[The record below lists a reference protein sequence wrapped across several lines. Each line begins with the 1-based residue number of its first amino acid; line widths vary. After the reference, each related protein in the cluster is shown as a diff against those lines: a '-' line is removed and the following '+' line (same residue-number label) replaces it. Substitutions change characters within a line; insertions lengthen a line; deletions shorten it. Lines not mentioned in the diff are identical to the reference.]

1 MKKIL
6 LLFMLMAAMMPA
18 LAQTIGKITDKT
30 EGIGIPYAIIHLDDR
45 NLNISCDE
53 DGNFTLPKNPGRH
66 ITISSVGYE
75 KRTIEIPD
83 GDYFEVSLKSNE
95 TSLAS
100 VTVKGKRRRY
110 RRKNNPAVELMK
122 RVIEH
127 KKATDL
133 SLLPFY
139 EYTKYQKITL
149 SQDNVDTLKHKRKP
163 WYLDHVEQS
172 PLDSTKLVL
181 PLTVDETVVKHIYR
195 KSPRRVLDVLE
206 GQRSSGV
213 NKIFQTGEMVN
224 TMLKEVFQDVNIN
237 NDYIRLLQYP
247 FPSPIGRT
255 AISFYHFF
263 IQDSLVYKGDSC
275 YQVLFYPANQQD
287 FGFKGQMLITK
298 DTAVQVKYCEL
309 VIPKK
314 SDVNFVDN
322 LTVVQSFSKLP
333 GNSWILDRD
342 DMMAEMKLLPFMPKL
357 VVTRKTTYGDFSFFN
372 DNPRHLLKGKA
383 PTKEMPSA
391 RIRSEQ
397 YWEENRTMP
406 LTKGESN
413 MDYFV
418 YRMTKSKNFG
428 WAQLALKMFAENFVE
443 TSKPGNRSKFDV
455 GPVNTIISH
464 NFVDGYRLRLSGRTM
479 AALNPHLFLKGYGA
493 YGTDSHKWYY
503 GTELTWSF
511 NKKENSPFEFPIR
524 SLTLYDT
531 YDLMSP
537 SDKYLTNNK
546 DNVFESFR
554 TQSVRQMYYYSSHKL
569 EFKYETEWG
578 LNYSAS
584 INIEND
590 RPTGDLHFVPV
601 TSLMN
606 EDGTYTE
613 VSRIHTSELSA
624 TIGFCPNQ
632 TYINTK
638 QRRYPVNLDS
648 PVFELNHK
656 VGFKG
661 FLGGDYNSNVSEIK
675 MYKRQWL
682 GSWGYVNLDVV
693 GRAQWNK
700 VPFPLLCM
708 PPVNLNYFTDFSD
721 ETFSLM
727 RNMEFLNDRYVF
739 WSALW
744 DLNGKL
750 FNRIPLIKKLKW
762 REFIGIKGMWGH
774 LTDKNNPF
782 KNPEDP
788 MLFRFPKESNIM
800 SNQPY
805 WEAIVGIHNIFKFFG
820 VDYVRR
826 LTYKNLPNA
835 DEWGIR
841 FNFMMSF

>member
-6 LLFMLMAAMMPA
+6 LLLMFMTALMPA
-18 LAQTIGKITDKT
+18 LAQTKGKVTDKDD
-30 EGIGIPYAIIHLDDR
+30 GLGIPYANIHLVER
-45 NLNISCDE
+45 KLNISCDE
-53 DGNFTLPKNPGRH
+53 DGNFVLPKNPGKH

-75 KRTIEIPD
+75 KRTIELPSD
-83 GDYFEVSLKSNE
+83 DYFEVSLKSNE

-110 RRKNNPAVELMK
+110 RRKDNPAVALMR

-127 KKATDL
+127 KKQTDL
-133 SLLPFY
+133 HLLPYY
-139 EYTKYQKITL
+139 EFTKYQKITL
-149 SQDNVDTLKHKRKP
+149 SQDNIDTLKHKRKP
-163 WYLDHVEQS
+163 WYLDHVETS
-172 PLDSTKLVL
+172 PIDTTKLIL
-181 PLTVDETVVKHIYR
+181 PLTVDETVTKHIFR
-195 KSPRRVLDVLE
+195 KSPRRELDVLD
-206 GQRSSGV
+206 GQRSAGV

-224 TMLKEVFQDVNIN
+224 TMLKEVFQDVNIYD
-237 NDYIRLLQYP
+237 DYIRLMQYP

-263 IQDSLVYKGDSC
+263 IQDSVVYKGDSC

-287 FGFKGQMLITK
+287 FGFKGQLYITK

-309 VIPKK
+309 VLPKK

-322 LTVVQSFSKLP
+322 MTVTQSFSKLP
-333 GNSWILDRD
+333 NGSWVLDRD
-342 DMMAEMKLLPFMPKL
+342 EMTADMKLIALIPRL
-357 VVTRKTTYGDFSFFN
+357 VVTRKTTYGNFSFVN
-372 DNPRHLLKGKA
+372 DNPPRLLKGKT
-383 PTKEMPSA
+383 PTKEQPSA
-391 RIRSEQ
+391 RIRSDE
-397 YWEENRTMP
+397 YWDATRTMP
-406 LTKGESN
+406 LTRGESN

-418 YRMTKSKNFG
+418 YRLTKSKNFG
-428 WAQLALKMFAENFVE
+428 WAQLILKMFAENFVE
-443 TSKPGNRSKFDV
+443 TSKPGNRSKFDI

-479 AALNPHLFLKGYGA
+479 AALNPHFFLKGFGA

-537 SDKYLTNNK
+537 ADKYLTNNK

-554 TQSVRQMYYYSSHKL
+554 TQSVKQMYYYSSHKL

-578 LNYSAS
+578 LNYTAS

-590 RPTGDLHFVPV
+590 RPTGDLHFIPV
-601 TSLMN
+601 TATPN
-606 EDGTYTE
+606 ADGVYPE
-613 VSRIHTSELSA
+613 ISRIHTSELSA
-624 TIGFCPNQ
+624 TLGYCPNQ

-638 QRRYPVNLDS
+638 QRRYPVNLDA
-648 PVFELNHK
+648 PEFDITHTMGV
-656 VGFKG
+656 KG
-661 FLGGDYNSNVSEIK
+661 FLGGDYNSNVTEVK
-675 MYKRQWL
+675 LYKRQWL
-682 GSWGYVNLDVV
+682 GSWGNINLHVI

-708 PPVNLNYFTDFSD
+708 PPVSLTYFNDVND
-721 ETFSLM
+721 ETFNLM
-727 RNMEFLNDRYVF
+727 RNMEFLNDRYVY

-782 KNPEDP
+782 KNPNDP
-788 MLFRFPKESNIM
+788 ILFQFPEESHVM

-820 VDYVRR
+820 VEYVRR
-826 LTYKNLPNA
+826 LTYTDLPKA

>member
-18 LAQTIGKITDKT
+18 LAQTTGKITDKT

-287 FGFKGQMLITK
+287 FGFKGQLLITK

-443 TSKPGNRSKFDV
+443 TSKPGK
-455 GPVNTIISH
+455 
-464 NFVDGYRLRLSGRTM
+464 
-479 AALNPHLFLKGYGA
+479 
-493 YGTDSHKWYY
+493 
-503 GTELTWSF
+503 
-511 NKKENSPFEFPIR
+511 
-524 SLTLYDT
+524 
-531 YDLMSP
+531 
-537 SDKYLTNNK
+537 
-546 DNVFESFR
+546 
-554 TQSVRQMYYYSSHKL
+554 
-569 EFKYETEWG
+569 
-578 LNYSAS
+578 
-584 INIEND
+584 
-590 RPTGDLHFVPV
+590 
-601 TSLMN
+601 
-606 EDGTYTE
+606 
-613 VSRIHTSELSA
+613 
-624 TIGFCPNQ
+624 
-632 TYINTK
+632 
-638 QRRYPVNLDS
+638 
-648 PVFELNHK
+648 
-656 VGFKG
+656 
-661 FLGGDYNSNVSEIK
+661 
-675 MYKRQWL
+675 
-682 GSWGYVNLDVV
+682 
-693 GRAQWNK
+693 
-700 VPFPLLCM
+700 
-708 PPVNLNYFTDFSD
+708 
-721 ETFSLM
+721 
-727 RNMEFLNDRYVF
+727 
-739 WSALW
+739 
-744 DLNGKL
+744 
-750 FNRIPLIKKLKW
+750 
-762 REFIGIKGMWGH
+762 
-774 LTDKNNPF
+774 
-782 KNPEDP
+782 
-788 MLFRFPKESNIM
+788 
-800 SNQPY
+800 
-805 WEAIVGIHNIFKFFG
+805 
-820 VDYVRR
+820 
-826 LTYKNLPNA
+826 
-835 DEWGIR
+835 
-841 FNFMMSF
+841 